1 MQDTLSK
8 FRRAVDEGRWMNE
21 WDKMNEI
28 KFSLVQFVFNNRF
41 HFILN
46 TSPFALMFGKN
57 FLSYKDQSKVSLVEF
72 RDL

>member
-1 MQDTLSK
+1 MRDTLSK

-21 WDKMNEI
+21 WDKLLP
-28 KFSLVQFVFNNRF
+28 LVQFVLNNRV
-41 HFILN
+41 HSILN

-57 FLSYKDQSKVSLVEF
+57 FLSYKDQSKVSLVES